1 MSICHIDLYITPSL
15 EIWGNRMIR
24 KGLVVGIIVLFVGAS
39 VVPII
44 SGNTNNI
51 SHKKSSL
58 EVVNIFGFFPQ
69 QVGDVI
75 IYLSLYPFGWK
86 TIYKDYFTKII
97 VVKQTPK
104 E

>member
-1 MSICHIDLYITPSL
+1 MKKYEL
-15 EIWGNRMIR
+15 R
-24 KGLVVGIIVLFVGAS
+24 KGLVIGIIVLFVGAS

-58 EVVNIFGFFPQ
+58 EVVNIFGLFPQ
-69 QVGDVI
+69 GVGDVI

-86 TIYKDYFTKII
+86 TIYKDYFTGSFGLTIRGS
-97 VVKQTPK
+97 
-104 E
+104 